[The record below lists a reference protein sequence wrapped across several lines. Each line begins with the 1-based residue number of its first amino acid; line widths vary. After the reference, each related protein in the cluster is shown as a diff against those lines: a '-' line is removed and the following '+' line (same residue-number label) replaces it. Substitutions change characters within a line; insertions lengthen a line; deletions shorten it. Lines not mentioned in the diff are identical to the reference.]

1 MSTISL
7 AAQRSYTTGEAVWFS
22 YRLSGL
28 RHVFAHTVLGLLGL
42 CAMLM
47 AGLYAHVY
55 WDLRHPAPAP
65 INASSA
71 RPGNTAFRYAL
82 CVCEQTLPASA
93 P

>member
-22 YRLSGL
+22 YRLPVL

-55 WDLRHPAPAP
+55 WDCLLYTSDAAD
-65 INASSA
+65 
-71 RPGNTAFRYAL
+71 
-82 CVCEQTLPASA
+82 E
-93 P
+93 